1 LDKIYHPQI
10 QKRFDITASLVLS
23 DKIYLE
29 SNEEN
34 FKLRLMDL
42 IYLGDW
48 VSYYLALFRGFDPTE
63 IENIN
68 ILKEKLA

>member
-1 LDKIYHPQI
+1 MHKLK
-10 QKRFDITASLVLS
+10 KRFEITSELAS
-23 DKIYLE
+23 KNGAEIINLE

-34 FKLRLMDL
+34 FKVRLMDL

-48 VSYYLALFRGFDPTE
+48 ITYYVAVLRGFDPTE

-68 ILKEKLA
+68 ILKERLAK